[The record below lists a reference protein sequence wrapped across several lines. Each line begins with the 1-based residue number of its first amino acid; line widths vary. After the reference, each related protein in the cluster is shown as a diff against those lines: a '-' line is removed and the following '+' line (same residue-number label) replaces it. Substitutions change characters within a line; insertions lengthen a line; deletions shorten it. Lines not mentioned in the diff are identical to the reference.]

1 MNRRG
6 ESCAE
11 GVNLSSARPGQR
23 GFSLLEILVAVTI
36 MGLAY
41 VAILQNFS
49 MSSRSIVSLERE
61 RSSTLASSLAFE
73 RTLVDDQEAAEGGED
88 GEVVAEGG
96 LYDLTLVTDENDEF
110 MTLKLKKK

>member
-1 MNRRG
+1 MEKNKRQ
-6 ESCAE
+6 S
-11 GVNLSSARPGQR
+11 

-49 MSSRSIVSLERE
+49 MSTRSIVKMDAGRTEL
-61 RSSTLASSLAFE
+61 LASAMAFE
-73 RTLVDDQEAAEGGED
+73 RMLLSLDQAEQGASDAAGVLAEGGRYQLI
-88 GEVVAEGG
+88 EVI
-96 LYDLTLVTDENDEF
+96 DENDDF

>member
-1 MNRRG
+1 MGKKKR
-6 ESCAE
+6 
-11 GVNLSSARPGQR
+11 QK

-49 MSSRSIVSLERE
+49 MSTRSIVKMDEGRTVL
-61 RSSTLASSLAFE
+61 LASAMAFE
-73 RTLVDDQEAAEGGED
+73 RMLLSLDQAEEGAGDAGEVLAEGGR
-88 GEVVAEGG
+88 
-96 LYDLTLVTDENDEF
+96 YQVTQVIDENDDF